1 MGSSKAR
8 KQANANKLAASK
20 SAPARVAVKPD
31 AGASQE
37 VVRARAYELYERRG
51 NENGQDKQDWFHAEQ
66 ELLAR

>member
-1 MGSSKAR
+1 MAISKTR
-8 KQANANKLAASK
+8 KQSNVNKVAASK
-20 SAPARVAVKPD
+20 SAPAKVAVKSH

-37 VVRARAYELYERRG
+37 VVRARAYELYESRG